1 MQLEPKQCALQRRW
15 WTVTEALVVLTRPEN
30 IDPPVDPKNLRRA
43 AWAGG
48 IGTALENF
56 DFTIYG
62 TASAIIFGKIFFPNL
77 DPTVAVI
84 ASFGTL
90 FVGFG
95 ARPLGGLF
103 FSKYGDRLGRKFVM
117 VATLFLMGT
126 ATFAVGLLPSYAAV
140 GIWSPIMLLMVR
152 FLQGFGAGA
161 EQASGIVLLTETAP
175 KGKRGRYA
183 SLVFVGAAAGAAMA
197 AVVWILVQRMSDEAL
212 LSYGWR
218 LVFFSSIFVTFAAW
232 LIRRKVKESPV
243 FEELKVEGV
252 VTIKASP
259 VADVIK
265 HGKKHLARIFFMNI
279 GANAH
284 SYIFQVF
291 AGAYLINEVHVN
303 AKWIPKFL
311 LIGALFA
318 CISAVTFGILS
329 DKYGRRRMYLFTTG
343 FLFLFAAPAFLLM
356 TTGNLFLIG
365 LVIVIG
371 FMVASQGTVGVQA
384 AYFPELFGSRY
395 RYAGVAIGREFSSV
409 FGGGIAPMICA
420 ALVTWASGSWWPVA
434 IYMMVIMAITFGT
447 TLFAPETVDRNLLL
461 EEDAV

>member
-1 MQLEPKQCALQRRW
+1 MADFTL
-15 WTVTEALVVLTRPEN
+15 
-30 IDPPVDPKNLRRA
+30 PPVDKQNLRRA

-77 DPTVAVI
+77 DPTVGTI
-84 ASFGTL
+84 AAFGTL

-126 ATFAVGLLPSYAAV
+126 ATFAVGLIPSYATV
-140 GIWSPIMLLMVR
+140 GIWAPIMLLMVR

-218 LVFFSSIFVTFAAW
+218 LVFFSSIFVTIAAW
-232 LIRRKVKESPV
+232 IIRRKVERV
-243 FEELKVEGV
+243 AGLHGAQGRGRDRAGEVAHRRRLEERQE
-252 VTIKASP
+252 AP
-259 VADVIK
+259 RADLLHERRRQRALV
-265 HGKKHLARIFFMNI
+265 HLPGLRRRVPHPR
-279 GANAH
+279 GPRRCD
-284 SYIFQVF
+284 VDP
-291 AGAYLINEVHVN
+291 EVP
-303 AKWIPKFL
+303 ADRCPGRL
-311 LIGALFA
+311 RL
-318 CISAVTFGILS
+318 
-329 DKYGRRRMYLFTTG
+329 GRRLRDHVRQVRP
-343 FLFLFAAPAFLLM
+343 PAHVPAHDRVPVPVLCACFPAHDDRQSRAHRDRHRDRVHGRLA
-356 TTGNLFLIG
+356 GHRRRPER
-365 LVIVIG
+365 
-371 FMVASQGTVGVQA
+371 
-384 AYFPELFGSRY
+384 YFPELFGPVTATRALLLGASSR
-395 RYAGVAIGREFSSV
+395 RSSV
-409 FGGGIAPMICA
+409 ADSP
-420 ALVTWASGSWWPVA
+420 
-434 IYMMVIMAITFGT
+434 
-447 TLFAPETVDRNLLL
+447 R
-461 EEDAV
+461 